1 MRKECWCVAKDAWGE
16 VLVVG
21 GKFETY
27 KAFYAW
33 FDVAYFG
40 YVVVE
45 DGNGFRSGDEGDE

>member
-1 MRKECWCVAKDAWGE
+1 MECWCIATDGTDPVYIGAK
-16 VLVVG
+16 
-21 GKFETY
+21 FQTY